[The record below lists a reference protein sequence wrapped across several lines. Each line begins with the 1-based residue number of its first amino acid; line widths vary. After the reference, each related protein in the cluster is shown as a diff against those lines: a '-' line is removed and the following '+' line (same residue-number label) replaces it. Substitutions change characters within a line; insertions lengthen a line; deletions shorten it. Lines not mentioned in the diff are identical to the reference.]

1 MALSI
6 ALSWPTLMGL
16 PEGGVLLEGF
26 RRAVSAWGRAS
37 VTSMTLSL
45 METLGNHPLCCL
57 PQTSTDG

>member
-6 ALSWPTLMGL
+6 TLSWPTLMGL

-45 METLGNHPLCCL
+45 METLGNLPLC
-57 PQTSTDG
+57 